1 MINQI
6 RNTPTIESVTR
17 EIEAF
22 ESLYSIDT
30 EELVLHE
37 GRVPAVDREDAVDWL
52 YLYEQLR
59 VLRELAVESLYSGS
73 QHTVLLQNAYCSPE
87 KLAA

>member
-1 MINQI
+1 MPNQI

-22 ESLYSIDT
+22 ESRYGLET
-30 EELVLHE
+30 EVLVQHE
-37 GRVPAVDREDAVDWL
+37 GRIAEVDREDAVDWL
-52 YLYEQLR
+52 FLYEQLR

-73 QHTVLLQNAYCSPE
+73 HRVVLLQNTDCEPE

>member
-1 MINQI
+1 MFTQI

-17 EIEAF
+17 EIEVF
-22 ESLYSIDT
+22 ESRYGIET
-30 EELVLHE
+30 EQLVQHE
-37 GRVPAVDREDAVDWL
+37 GRIPAVDPEDAVDWL

-73 QHTVLLQNAYCSPE
+73 RHTEPLKNAYCSPAL
-87 KLAA
+87 LAA

>member
-1 MINQI
+1 MLNQI

-22 ESLYSIDT
+22 ENRYGIET
-30 EELVLHE
+30 EELVMRE
-37 GRVPAVDREDAVDWL
+37 GRIPEVNGEDAVDWL
-52 YLYEQLR
+52 FLFEQLR
-59 VLRELAVESLYSGS
+59 VLREMAVESLYAGG
-73 QHTVLLQNAYCSPE
+73 QHTVLLQNDYCEPE